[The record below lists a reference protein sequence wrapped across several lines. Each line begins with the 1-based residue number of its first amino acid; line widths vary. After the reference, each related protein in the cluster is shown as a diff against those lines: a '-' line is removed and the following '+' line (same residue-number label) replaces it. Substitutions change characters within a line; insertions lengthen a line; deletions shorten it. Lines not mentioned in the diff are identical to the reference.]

1 MFPTQNDIAMSK
13 FSPLQEVELRCTV
26 TGIPVPDISFKFGE
40 EELPPDTQDLVM
52 DNSEDNSEDNTTSHT
67 RVASVAAARA
77 GDYTCLAVNMYGS
90 DRGHVT
96 VGSRMMIMIVMI
108 VMMVI

>member
-52 DNSEDNSEDNTTSHT
+52 DNSEDNSTSHT
-67 RVASVAAARA
+67 RVASVAAVRA

-90 DRGHVT
+90 DRGHVK
-96 VGSRMMIMIVMI
+96 VGGIRIMIVMMI

>member
-1 MFPTQNDIAMSK
+1 MSK

-40 EELPPDTQDLVM
+40 EELPPDTQELVM
-52 DNSEDNSEDNTTSHT
+52 DNSEDNSTSVDNSTSHT
-67 RVASVAAARA
+67 RVASVSAARA

-96 VGSRMMIMIVMI
+96 VGGIRMIMKVMMI

>member
-1 MFPTQNDIAMSK
+1 MGK

-40 EELPPDTQDLVM
+40 EELPPDTQELVM
-52 DNSEDNSEDNTTSHT
+52 DNSEDNSTSVT

-77 GDYTCLAVNMYGS
+77 GVYTCLAVNMYGS

-96 VGSRMMIMIVMI
+96 VGVVRMIMIVMVI

>member
-1 MFPTQNDIAMSK
+1 M
-13 FSPLQEVELRCTV
+13 

-40 EELPPDTQDLVM
+40 EELPPDTQELVM
-52 DNSEDNSEDNTTSHT
+52 DNSEDNSEDNSTSVDNSTSHT

-96 VGSRMMIMIVMI
+96 VGVVRLIMIVMVI

>member
-1 MFPTQNDIAMSK
+1 MSK

-40 EELPPDTQDLVM
+40 EELPPDTQELVM
-52 DNSEDNSEDNTTSHT
+52 DNSEDNSEDNSTSHT

-96 VGSRMMIMIVMI
+96 VGVVRMIMIVMVI

>member
-1 MFPTQNDIAMSK
+1 MSK

-40 EELPPDTQDLVM
+40 EELPPDTQELVM
-52 DNSEDNSEDNTTSHT
+52 DNSEDNSTSVT

-96 VGSRMMIMIVMI
+96 VGGIMMIMIVMI
-108 VMMVI
+108 VMVVI

>member
-1 MFPTQNDIAMSK
+1 MSK

-40 EELPPDTQDLVM
+40 EELPPDTQELVM
-52 DNSEDNSEDNTTSHT
+52 DNSEDNSTSVT

-96 VGSRMMIMIVMI
+96 VGVVRMIMIVMMI

>member
-1 MFPTQNDIAMSK
+1 M
-13 FSPLQEVELRCTV
+13 

-40 EELPPDTQDLVM
+40 EELPPDTQELVM
-52 DNSEDNSEDNTTSHT
+52 DNSEDNSEDNSTSVDNSTSHT
-67 RVASVAAARA
+67 RVASVSAARA

-96 VGSRMMIMIVMI
+96 VGASGS
-108 VMMVI
+108 

>member
-1 MFPTQNDIAMSK
+1 MSK

-40 EELPPDTQDLVM
+40 EELPPDTQELVM
-52 DNSEDNSEDNTTSHT
+52 DNSEDNSTSHT

-96 VGSRMMIMIVMI
+96 VGVVRTIMIVMI

>member
-1 MFPTQNDIAMSK
+1 M
-13 FSPLQEVELRCTV
+13 ELRCTV

-40 EELPPDTQDLVM
+40 EELPPDTQELVM
-52 DNSEDNSEDNTTSHT
+52 DNSEDNSTSHT

-96 VGSRMMIMIVMI
+96 VGVVRMIMIVMMI